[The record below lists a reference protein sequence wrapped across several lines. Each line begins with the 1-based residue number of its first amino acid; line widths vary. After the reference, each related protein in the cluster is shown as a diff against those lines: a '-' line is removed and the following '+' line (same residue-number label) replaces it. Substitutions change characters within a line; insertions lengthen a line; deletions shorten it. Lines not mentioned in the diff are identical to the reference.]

1 MNCLGRKVFLFSLL
15 LAFLLAAKLAYSV
28 PIDRIAAVVGD
39 VVITES
45 ELNEAVFALG
55 VSFTDSTRREI
66 LNSMIEK
73 KLLIFEAEIE
83 TVTVVEDEIQ
93 VALEEAISGIK
104 GRFSSIEDY
113 QKELQRVGITEEDL
127 KDTYSK
133 EIRENLLV
141 RKLLQKRLG
150 REAFVSDLEALRFY
164 ETKSESIPAQPA
176 AVKFLGIYV
185 PYEISESVRLKA
197 KQEALEIQKKIRKG
211 EDFGELARIH
221 SDDPASRE
229 RSGLLGTVSRG
240 DLLPDFAEFVFALDK
255 GETSIMEKED
265 AFHILRCDEK
275 IDDEITLRNIIIKI
289 NPAKKDSAN
298 AKELAEKIKE
308 NLKEVKALSDEDY
321 PEAKIVSNGEEF
333 IPLYY
338 TPFRTKSDSIRIDE
352 VNVKEDLGGVYVL
365 KPLEKREERFPDFNE
380 INEELKNFILQR
392 KMEKVY
398 RELVAELEKKIYIE
412 IKL

>member
-1 MNCLGRKVFLFSLL
+1 MNCLGRKVLLFFLL
-15 LAFLLAAKLAYSV
+15 LVFPLATKLTYSV

-73 KLLIFEAEIE
+73 KLIIFEAEIE
-83 TVTVVEDEIQ
+83 TVVVLDEEIQ
-93 VALEEAISGIK
+93 AALEEAISGIK
-104 GRFSSIEDY
+104 GRFPTIEDY
-113 QKELQRVGITEEDL
+113 QKELQRVGTTEEDL
-127 KDTYSK
+127 RNTYSK
-133 EIRENLLV
+133 EIRENFLV

-150 REAFVSDLEALRFY
+150 KEAFVSDLEALRFY
-164 ETKSESIPAQPA
+164 EAKSESIPMQPA
-176 AVKFLGIYV
+176 AVKFLGVYV
-185 PYEISESVRLKA
+185 PYEISESARLKA
-197 KQEALEIQKKIRKG
+197 KQKALEIQKKIRKG

-229 RSGLLGTVSRG
+229 HNGLLGTVSRG
-240 DLLPDFAEFVFALDK
+240 DLLPDFAEFVFALDE
-255 GETSIMEKED
+255 GEISIMEGED

-275 IDDEITLRNIIIKI
+275 IDDKVTLRNIVIKI
-289 NPAKKDSAN
+289 NPTKKDSTN
-298 AKELAEKIKE
+298 TEELTRKIKE
-308 NLKEVKALSDEDY
+308 SLKEVKTLSEEDY

-338 TPFRTKSDSIRIDE
+338 TPFGTNLDSIRIDE
-352 VNVKEDLGGVYVL
+352 VIVKEDVGGLHVL

-398 RELVAELEKKIYIE
+398 RELVAELEKKVHIE